1 MASKNILIIGATG
14 VIGKYITKEIV
25 DSNKFE
31 KVAVFTSQN
40 TADTKTEEL
49 DALKAKGV
57 KVIVGDVRNEQDI
70 KAAYE
75 GKMELSRR
83 RTKQRS

>member
-14 VIGKYITKEIV
+14 VIGKHITREIV

-31 KVAVFTSQN
+31 SIAIFTSPN
-40 TADTKTEEL
+40 SAETKKAEL

-57 KVIVGDVRNEQDI
+57 KVIVGDVKNEQDM

-75 GKMELSRR
+75 GKRCCSLFGS
-83 RTKQRS
+83 TS